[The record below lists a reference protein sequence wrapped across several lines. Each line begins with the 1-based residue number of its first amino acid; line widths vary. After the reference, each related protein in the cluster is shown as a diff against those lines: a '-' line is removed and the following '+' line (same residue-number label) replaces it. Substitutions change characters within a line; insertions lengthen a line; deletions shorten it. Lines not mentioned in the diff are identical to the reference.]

1 MSHNFS
7 LNPILKKNT
16 HLIKAYASN
25 DISTKSKNKIRSS
38 WVINKSDFEADQM
51 DEEFF
56 GEIIVLDDFFENLD
70 NLNLLKIDVDGFDY
84 KVLQGCRNLILD
96 HKPIIFIELG
106 EKDLNKNG
114 DSVVD
119 IVNFF
124 DEVNYSG
131 VLENGELIESDK
143 KLISDLQTVTH
154 INGIFSSK
162 SKHRR
167 DWFFYYAP

>member
-1 MSHNFS
+1 MAF
-7 LNPILKKNT
+7 P
-16 HLIKAYASN
+16 KAP
-25 DISTKSKNKIRSS
+25 TPGK
-38 WVINKSDFEADQM
+38 INKSDFEADQM

-124 DEVNYSG
+124 VLRIFKNYYITS
-131 VLENGELIESDK
+131 I
-143 KLISDLQTVTH
+143 
-154 INGIFSSK
+154 
-162 SKHRR
+162 R
-167 DWFFYYAP
+167 